1 MKGSK
6 EAIRIARQLLRLSF
20 QDGKVDAD
28 RVKRFTKKIAED
40 KPRGYLTILNSYQ
53 HMMRLE
59 LEKKHATIESAEV
72 LSDAIRNELKAD
84 LQKKY
89 GDDMTIEYKET
100 PALMGG
106 MRVRVGS
113 DVWDG
118 SVKARLEA
126 LSNKL

>member
-1 MKGSK
+1 M
-6 EAIRIARQLLRLSF
+6 
-20 QDGKVDAD
+20 DAD
-28 RVKRFTKKIAED
+28 RVKRFVKKIAED
-40 KPRGYLTILNSYQ
+40 KPRGYMAILSSYQ
-53 HMMRLE
+53 RMMRLE
-59 LEKKHATIESAEV
+59 LEKKHAIIESAEK
-72 LSDAIRNELKAD
+72 LSDGIRGELLKD

-89 GDDMTIEYKET
+89 GEDLTIEYKET

>member
-1 MKGSK
+1 LKGSK
-6 EAIRIARQLLRLSF
+6 EAVRIARQLLRLSF

-53 HMMRLE
+53 QMMRLE
-59 LEKKHATIESAEV
+59 LEKKHAIIESAEK
-72 LSDAIRNELKAD
+72 LSDSISSELKAD

-89 GDDMTIEYKET
+89 GEDMTIEYKET

-118 SVKARLEA
+118 SVKARLET